1 MKMMKMLSVVVGMMV
16 WGTEGWAQEKD
27 WVGTWQYEAPQADY
41 QYQKG
46 EIIFSM
52 EGEELKASIRVNQ
65 NEMPA
70 QQLEVSED
78 QASFNINLEGQP
90 IKVTLA
96 KEAEKL
102 SGEATYSGGEVPITA
117 EKAM

>member
-1 MKMMKMLSVVVGMMV
+1 MMKILSVAVCLMV

-52 EGEELKASIRVNQ
+52 EGEELKASVKVNQ
-65 NEMPA
+65 NEMQV
-70 QQLEVSED
+70 QQLEVSD
-78 QASFNINLEGQP
+78 NQATFSITIEGQP
-90 IKVTLA
+90 INVSLE
-96 KEAEKL
+96 KEEGKL
-102 SGEATYSGGEVPITA
+102 SGEATYSGGEVAITA
-117 EKAM
+117 EKSV